1 MDLAVRGVGF
11 ATHPVPADR
20 LQTTPEGAR
29 FVQGALGIAHQ
40 QMAPVRRD
48 DSRFECQV
56 PCPVAAA
63 GLDCSLC

>member
-1 MDLAVRGVGF
+1 
-11 ATHPVPADR
+11 
-20 LQTTPEGAR
+20 
-29 FVQGALGIAHQ
+29 VQGALGIAHQ